1 MKKMKYAVLALAAMI
16 GVCAMPAQ
24 VKAEEYVN
32 IKSYTET
39 FTPAEGTDAQL
50 DVTVTGT
57 AGDDG
62 YLYLIASWKPTNP
75 DTQKA
80 EVAMDV
86 KEVTGENLDG
96 TELEAYKE
104 GSTDYFRIKVAD
116 TSAEATVNVQFICK
130 GFYSDARSAEDNG
143 AEDYTISHKFTN
155 YLPTKISSYK
165 AMVYLP
171 EGYEVVKVSS
181 PAKYADYILDEA
193 DGLRGAG
200 LSKGLAPAAA
210 NTLTF
215 TYDASQSTIANVLV
229 WAVCLGI
236 GIVVFVDRFKKAN
249 KE

>member
-32 IKSYTET
+32 ITNYTEI
-39 FTPAEGTDAQL
+39 FTPAEGTDGQL

-62 YLYLIASWKPTNP
+62 YLYLIASW
-75 DTQKA
+75 
-80 EVAMDV
+80 EGMEV

-96 TELEAYKE
+96 ELEAYAE
-104 GSTDYFRIKVAD
+104 GSAKYFRVKVAD
-116 TSAEATVNVQFICK
+116 ASAEATVEAQFTCP
-130 GFYSDARSAEDNG
+130 GFYSDARTAADNG
-143 AEDYTISHKFTN
+143 AEDYTINHKFTN
-155 YLPTKISSYK
+155 YLPTKIGSYK
-165 AMVYLP
+165 VMVYLAD
-171 EGYEVVKVSS
+171 GYEVVKVTS
-181 PAKYADYILDEA
+181 PAKYEDYILDEV

-200 LSKGLAPAAA
+200 NKKALAASAV

-215 TYDASQSTIANVLV
+215 TYDATQATFVNVLIWV
-229 WAVCLGI
+229 VCLGI
-236 GIVVFVDRFKKAN
+236 GAVVFVDRFKKAN

>member
-39 FTPAEGTDAQL
+39 FTPAEGTDAKL

-62 YLYLIASWKPTNP
+62 YLYLIASWKVTNP
-75 DTQKA
+75 ETQKA
-80 EVAMDV
+80 EVAMEA

-96 TELEAYKE
+96 TELEKYKQ
-104 GSTDYFRIKVAD
+104 GSVDYFRIKVAD
-116 TSAEATVNVQFICK
+116 TSADATVNVQFICK
-130 GFYSDARSAEDNG
+130 DFYSTARSAADNG
-143 AEDYTISHKFTN
+143 AEDYTINYKFTN
-155 YLPTKISSYK
+155 YLPTKIGSYK
-165 AMVYLP
+165 TMVYLP
-171 EGYEVVKVSS
+171 EGYEIEKVSS
-181 PAKYADYILDEA
+181 PAKYADYILDEM

-200 LSKGLAPAAA
+200 LSKGLASAAA

-215 TYDASQSTIANVLV
+215 TYDASQSSIVNILIWV
-229 WAVCLGI
+229 VCLGI
-236 GIVVFVDRFKKAN
+236 GALVFVDRLKKAN